1 MINLEFDDRGAGDPV
16 LFIAGRGGAGRTW
29 HLFQIPAFQR
39 AGYRCITFDNRGIGK
54 TENAQGFTLAT
65 MVGDTATIIEQL
77 VGGPVRLVAVSM
89 GAYIAQELM
98 LTRPE
103 LVSQAVLMATRG
115 RHDKTRTFFMDAEN
129 KMMASGVQPP
139 AEFDAKV
146 RLLEGFSPR
155 SLNDDKFV
163 ADWIDMFT
171 MWPIKAT
178 PGLHAQVNVAP
189 TQNRLASYLGIT
201 APTLVIGFADDVVVP
216 AYLGAEVAAAIP
228 NAAYLEIPD
237 TGHLGFIEKPDAVNT
252 AILEF
257 FASTRV

>member
-29 HLFQIPAFQR
+29 HLFQVPAFQR

-65 MVGDTATIIEQL
+65 MVGDTATMIEQL
-77 VGGPVRLVAVSM
+77 VDGPVRLVAVSM
-89 GAYIAQELM
+89 GSYIAQELM

-103 LVSQAVLMATRG
+103 LVSRAVLMATRG
-115 RHDKTRTFFMDAEN
+115 RHDRTRTFFHTAEN
-129 KMMASGVQPP
+129 KMAASGVQPP
-139 AEFDAKV
+139 VEYDAKM

-178 PGLHAQVNVAP
+178 PGLHAQTNVAP
-189 TQNRLASYLGIT
+189 TQNRLAAYRGIT
-201 APTLVIGFADDVVVP
+201 APTRVIGFADDVVVP

-228 NAAYLEIPD
+228 NADYVEIPD
-237 TGHLGFIEKPDAVNT
+237 TGHLGFIEKPDAVNS
-252 AILEF
+252 AILKF
-257 FASTRV
+257 FAATGV